1 MTDEPNVEVTK
12 IVLASP
18 SSDPKLPPYGQPAAW
33 DAPDG
38 VPIWGARFIFPD
50 DMVYNRQG
58 FNSLDEGELKAWLNT
73 GPGEGVN
80 RIVLAGDAAR
90 QLAAE
95 GKIRQSSEEV
105 VTLFEDEQGII
116 RGNPN
121 KSYGYLY
128 VAAWL
133 KPVAP
138 LNEGVNQ

>member
-1 MTDEPNVEVTK
+1 MTDDNVEVTK
-12 IVLASP
+12 IVLATP
-18 SSDPKLPPYGQPAAW
+18 SQDPKLPPYGQPAAW
-33 DAPDG
+33 EAPADRC
-38 VPIWGARFIFPD
+38 IWGARFIFPD

-58 FNSLDEGELKAWLNT
+58 FNDQDEGELKAWLNT
-73 GPGEGVN
+73 GPGEGGN
-80 RIVLAGDAAR
+80 RIVLAGEAAVR
-90 QLAAE
+90 LAGE
-95 GKIRQSSEEV
+95 GKIRQSSKEV

-121 KSYGYLY
+121 GSYGYLY